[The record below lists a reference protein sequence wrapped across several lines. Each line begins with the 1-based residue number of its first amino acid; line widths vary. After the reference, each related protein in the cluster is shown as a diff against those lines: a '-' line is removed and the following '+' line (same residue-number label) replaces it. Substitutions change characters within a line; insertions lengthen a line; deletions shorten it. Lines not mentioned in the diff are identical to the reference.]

1 MQFAEVTIIAP
12 TAEYVKSD
20 VTAPHV
26 RVMHGSI
33 AAQDIAPEIRARG
46 RHVAR
51 CQQKRR
57 SVRVPAMR
65 GSEWGQFLRTLE
77 LTRALA

>member
-1 MQFAEVTIIAP
+1 MNIAEATMIAP
-12 TAEYVKSD
+12 TAGYVKTD
-20 VTAPHV
+20 VSAPHV
-26 RVMHGSI
+26 RVMHDCI

-51 CQQKRR
+51 CAQKRQ

>member
-1 MQFAEVTIIAP
+1 MQLAEVTIIAP
-12 TAEYVKSD
+12 TTGYVKSD
-20 VTAPHV
+20 VTTPHV
-26 RVMHGSI
+26 RVIHGSI

>member
-12 TAEYVKSD
+12 TAVYVKSE
-20 VTAPHV
+20 VSAPHV
-26 RVMHGSI
+26 RVMHESI
-33 AAQDIAPEIRARG
+33 AVKDIELTIRSRG

-51 CQQKRR
+51 CAKKRR

-65 GSEWGQFLRTLE
+65 GREWGQFLRTLE